1 MGENK
6 TTFTTQNIILEN
18 RGNLTITGIEQVE
31 SFNDNTIIL
40 NSIKG
45 GIVIKGNELN
55 ISNLNL
61 ERGNLN
67 IEGTINS
74 ITYSNKDNIGKN
86 SLFGKM
92 FK

>member
-55 ISNLNL
+55 ISNLN
-61 ERGNLN
+61 